1 MDLSLRGALWII
13 SAGVIAAGLYYL
25 REPLTQLAMAF
36 ILWLTIHGLSLRIKR
51 YVPQIPRWLPL
62 PLAIVIVLGL
72 VSLIIY
78 VMASNIGSL
87 ASNAKGYGARL
98 DEIVAHAY
106 VGLGLAGVPP
116 TVGDLLARVDP
127 ALLVGEIGSALQ
139 NLLSNTV
146 FILIFLG
153 FMFPAVGSLSRKMD
167 LIFTEDD
174 SRQNVREMVASIRG
188 SMERYL
194 YVQTVASLIITVLTF
209 ITLEAIG
216 LDNALFWSFLIFFLN
231 FIPTIGSIVAVALP
245 TAFAL
250 VQFPTLAPVAF
261 VALGVG
267 VWQFIIGNFVQPRMT
282 GESLNL
288 ATLVVLLALAVWG
301 AIWGIPG
308 AFLAA
313 PLTVMLMIVLAQF
326 ESTRWI
332 AILLSADGKPTP
344 HDPDPPATPTKV
356 EATLET
362 G

>member
-36 ILWLTIHGLSLRIKR
+36 ILWLTIHGLSLRLKR
-51 YVPQIPRWLPL
+51 YIPKMPPWLALPL
-62 PLAIVIVLGL
+62 SLVIVLGL
-72 VSLIIY
+72 VTLIVY
-78 VMASNIGSL
+78 VMATNIGSL
-87 ASNAKGYGARL
+87 AANATGYGERL
-98 DEIVAHAY
+98 DQIVAQAY
-106 VGLGLAGVPP
+106 AGLGLSGVPP

-127 ALLVGEIGSALQ
+127 TRMVAEIGSALQ
-139 NLLSNTV
+139 NLASNTV

-167 LIFTEDD
+167 LIFTGEE
-174 SRQNVREMVASIRG
+174 SRQNVRDMVASIRG

-250 VQFPTLAPVAF
+250 VQFPTLTPVAF
-261 VALGVG
+261 VAIGVG

-344 HDPDPPATPTKV
+344 QDPDPPKTESKAEP
-356 EATLET
+356 APET
-362 G
+362 V